1 MEATLR
7 ASDDTNQDKVESLAA
22 DILIAAVAESTG
34 ATVVTRNV
42 DDFELFESVAVE
54 SY

>member
-1 MEATLR
+1 MEAMLR

-42 DDFELFESVAVE
+42 DDFALFESVAVE
-54 SY
+54 PY